1 MIFSVRN
8 ILCEKS
14 RIFETQNKIYL
25 QTYICM
31 EYLSNVR
38 FTKKEKRQREKEK
51 SSFKESTKII
61 SR

>member
-14 RIFETQNKIYL
+14 RIFETQNEIYL

-38 FTKKEKRQREKEK
+38 FTTKKKETKRER
-51 SSFKESTKII
+51 KIVL
-61 SR
+61 